1 MTDNRPWGLARFEL
15 GQPIQWDPPTD
26 TVVTEQVPSVQRS
39 STQRGILRALI
50 ALLILAL
57 AYTANITQE
66 VLLPVVLAAFLAMS
80 LSPVVSMLA
89 RWMPRALAT
98 TLVMCCCLL
107 ALGTAVSLLIDPAA
121 EWLRK
126 TPQTMQS
133 LAPKLKSFMK
143 PIAAAT
149 DATESL
155 VQIGTQ
161 RKPAPSAP
169 VAATDVRISD
179 ALLQAPRLL
188 VKLLSIMLLCF
199 FFLLRGDD
207 MLRRLVELSPTL
219 RHKRN
224 AVVIVRAIQSDTSR
238 YLLTTT
244 LINILLGVI
253 TAIGLHLLGLK
264 DPLLWGAVAGLLN
277 FIPYVGALVMV
288 GLLALLG
295 MLQFPNPGVALLPA
309 AFFLVLTALE
319 GQLISPTI
327 LGARLSLSPLA
338 ILLWLIFWGWMWGV
352 AGVLLGVPLLM
363 CLKIVCERFDASR
376 WIARAIE

>member
-1 MTDNRPWGLARFEL
+1 MSENRPWGLARLEL
-15 GQPIQWDPPTD
+15 GKPIQWEIPTEPERAEPAPP
-26 TVVTEQVPSVQRS
+26 VVRG
-39 STQRGILRALI
+39 STQRNILRVLI
-50 ALLILAL
+50 AMLVLTL
-57 AYTANITQE
+57 AYTANVTQE
-66 VLLPVVLAAFLAMS
+66 ILIPVVLAAFLAMS
-80 LSPVVSMLA
+80 LSPVVSLLA

-98 TLVMCCCLL
+98 VLVMGCCLL
-107 ALGTAVSLLIDPAA
+107 AMATAVSLLIDPAA

-143 PIAAAT
+143 PITAAT

-161 RKPAPSAP
+161 TKSAP
-169 VAATDVRISD
+169 TAPIAASGVRVSD

-188 VKLLSIMLLCF
+188 IKMLSIMLLCF

-207 MLRRLVELSPTL
+207 LLRRLVELSPTL

-224 AVVIVRAIQSDTSR
+224 AVAIVRAIQSDTSR

-244 LINILLGVI
+244 LINIMLGVI
-253 TAIGLHLLGLK
+253 TAIGLYLLGLK
-264 DPLLWGAVAGLLN
+264 DALLWGAVAGLLN

-295 MLQFPNPGVALLPA
+295 LLQFPNPGIALLPA

-363 CLKIVCERFDASR
+363 CLKIVCERFDGSR